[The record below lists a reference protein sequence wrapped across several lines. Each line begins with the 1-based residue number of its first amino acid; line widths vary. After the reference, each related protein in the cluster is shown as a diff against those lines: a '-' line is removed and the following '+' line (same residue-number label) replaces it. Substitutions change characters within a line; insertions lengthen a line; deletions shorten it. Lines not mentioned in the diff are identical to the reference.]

1 VFLERDLDEL
11 SRELSEQWGIT
22 KMVYATGNE
31 DRMKAALGRLNN
43 ILNALDSAVN
53 AAFQQ
58 AGRRR
63 DEKMMDQNRELKV
76 VSIMLNAT

>member
-1 VFLERDLDEL
+1 MFLERDLDEL

-43 ILNALDSAVN
+43 ILNALDSAVK

-58 AGRRR
+58 AGRGR